1 MRPRMNPLGPRFHR
15 ATTTNA
21 TSLALSLLALAIV
34 TPDVSAQCSV
44 HWSDAFPAGASG
56 FNEEVL
62 ALAGGPTADGTPG
75 LYAGGSFTADGGAVG
90 EHVAMWN
97 GHSWSPLGSGLDGD
111 VFALTVF
118 DDDEAGPNPPLL
130 YAAGAFNNSGGVFA
144 NRIAAWDGSTW
155 SALSSGMNST
165 GVRALVVFDDDDS
178 GPNPPALHAAG
189 FFTTAGGV
197 VANRIAKWDGSSW
210 SALGSGTSDGIHA
223 LAVFDDD
230 GAGPNAPA
238 LYAGGAFLTASG
250 VDANRIAKWDGSS
263 WSALG
268 SGMDSPVR
276 TLAVFDVDGAG
287 PLLPA
292 LYAGGSFNNAGGNTA
307 NHVARWNGSS
317 WSAPGSGTS
326 GEVLAFSVFDD
337 DGDGPHLPKL
347 VAGGKFTLAGGQSA
361 LRIATWD
368 GASWSNCGAG
378 VTYEPFVAQSSVMSL
393 AVFDDDGAGP
403 NLGTLYAGGHF
414 TKAGAVVGVENLAS
428 WNGASW
434 SIPVAT
440 GGVDEP
446 TWALTAFDADGAG
459 STPPVLV
466 AGGEFTGA
474 GNVGVNRIGAWNGS
488 SWSALGNGLNG
499 SGTVTAYAMTVFDSD
514 GGGPSLPA
522 LYVGGRFTSPG
533 QAIAK
538 WNGASWSALGGGLT
552 GQQSINAPGHVYAL
566 ATFDADGVGPN
577 LPELYA
583 GGAFQHAGSP
593 AFVDNLARWNGSSW
607 SQVGGGAGF
616 EGLGNWVTALAVF
629 DEDGGGPT
637 PPALFV
643 GGSFTAVQGGTI
655 PAMSIARW
663 NGSSWAALGSGMNYV
678 VNALAVFDDDGDGPH
693 PAALFAAGAF
703 TTAGGVSANRVAKWD
718 GISWSPLGSGINALV
733 SDLSVFDQDGAGPNP
748 PALYAGGWFTSA
760 GGVSASRIARWDGAS
775 WSALGGGIDGG
786 GGSVLALT
794 AFDADESGPMPA
806 GLFVGGDFIRASG
819 EPSWNIASW
828 IGCGSTFVSFCSG
841 DGSLPT
847 QCPCVPPNTVPNP
860 AAAVGHGC
868 ANSLNASGALLSAT
882 GTVSPDTV
890 KITVD
895 VGPNYQAFAFLLKGN
910 AAASDGFAGGD
921 GIRCVDGQLI
931 RFGGHFAGS
940 NGDPIGQW
948 CYPNSVQVLPVS
960 TATAQPHAKA
970 AYYQLYYRNAATD
983 FCNPATTNYSNG
995 CAVQWP

>member
-1 MRPRMNPLGPRFHR
+1 MALMLSRPGHYACVLFALPLFAPK
-15 ATTTNA
+15 
-21 TSLALSLLALAIV
+21 L
-34 TPDVSAQCSV
+34 SAQCSV
-44 HWSDAFPAGASG
+44 HWSDAFPPGAAGFDG
-56 FNEEVL
+56 EVL
-62 ALAGGPTADGTPG
+62 ALTSGPTADGTLG
-75 LYAGGSFTADGGAVG
+75 LYVGGSFAADGGAVG
-90 EHVAMWN
+90 NHVAMWD
-97 GHSWSPLGSGLDGD
+97 GDSWSPLGSGLDHD
-111 VFALTVF
+111 VFAVLVF
-118 DDDEAGPNPPLL
+118 DDDDDGPNLPLL
-130 YAAGAFNNSGGVFA
+130 YAAGSFTNAGGVWA
-144 NRIAAWDGSTW
+144 NRIAAWNGSTW

-178 GPNPPALHAAG
+178 GPNPPALYAAG
-189 FFTTAGGV
+189 FFTIAGGV
-197 VANRIAKWDGSSW
+197 LSNRIAKWDGSSW
-210 SALGSGTSDGIHA
+210 SPLGSGTSNGINA

-230 GAGPNAPA
+230 GAGPNKPA
-238 LYAGGAFLTASG
+238 LYAGGDFLSAG
-250 VDANRIAKWDGSS
+250 DLDANRIAKWDGST
-263 WSALG
+263 WSPLG

-292 LYAGGSFNNAGGNTA
+292 LFAGGSFTHAGGNTA
-307 NHVARWNGSS
+307 NRIARWNGSS
-317 WSAPGSGTS
+317 WSAVGSGTS
-326 GEVLAFSVFDD
+326 GEVLALSVFDA
-337 DGDGPHLPKL
+337 DGAGSQLPKL
-347 VAGGKFTLAGGQSA
+347 VAGGEFTSAGGQSA
-361 LRIATWD
+361 MRIATWN
-368 GASWSNCGAG
+368 GASWSNHGTG
-378 VTYEPFVAQSSVMSL
+378 VTYEPSANQSSVMSL
-393 AVFDDDGAGP
+393 AAFDDDGAGP
-403 NLGTLYAGGHF
+403 NAAVLYAGGRF
-414 TKAGAVVGVENLAS
+414 TRAGAVVGVENVAR
-428 WNGASW
+428 WDGASW
-434 SIPVAT
+434 SVPVAP
-440 GGVDEP
+440 GGLDDA
-446 TWALTAFDADGAG
+446 TWALTAFDADGGG
-459 STPPVLV
+459 SNPPVLV
-466 AGGEFTGA
+466 AGGVFTSA

-488 SWSALGNGLNG
+488 SWSPLGNGLNG

-514 GGGPSLPA
+514 GGGPGSPA

-538 WNGASWSALGGGLT
+538 WNGTSWSALGGGLT
-552 GQQSINAPGHVYAL
+552 GNSAINAPGHVYAL

-616 EGLGNWVTALAVF
+616 EGQGNSVMALAVF
-629 DEDGGGPT
+629 DEDGEGPT

-643 GGSFTAVQGGTI
+643 GGNFTAVQGGTF
-655 PAMSIARW
+655 PAMNIARW
-663 NGSSWAALGSGMNYV
+663 NGTSWATLGSGLNYV

-693 PAALFAAGAF
+693 PEALFAAGAF

-718 GISWSPLGSGINALV
+718 GASWSALGSGVNALV

-786 GGSVLALT
+786 GASVFALT
-794 AFDADESGPMPA
+794 VFDADESGPMPA
-806 GLFVGGDFIRASG
+806 GLFVGGDFTRASG
-819 EPSWNIASW
+819 DPSWNLASW

-847 QCPCVPPNTVPNP
+847 PCPCVPPSTVPNP

-868 ANSLNASGALLSAT
+868 ANSLNGSGALLSAT
-882 GTVSPDTV
+882 GAVSPDTV

-895 VGPNYQAFAFLLKGN
+895 VAPNYNAFAFLLKGN
-910 AAASDGFAGGD
+910 AVESDGVAGGD
-921 GIRCVDGQLI
+921 GIRCVAGQLI
-931 RFGGHFAGS
+931 RFGGHFAGT

-948 CYPNSVQVLPVS
+948 CYPNAVQVLPVS
-960 TATAQPHAKA
+960 TATAQPHAKS

-995 CAVQWP
+995 GAVQWP